1 MELGIY
7 SLAAV
12 LAKDILYI
20 YMIYDIFIYIQSRVD
35 SYQIPIPSFLLK
47 AFNFWT
53 MIP

>member
-20 YMIYDIFIYIQSRVD
+20 YIYICMIYDIFIYI
-35 SYQIPIPSFLLK
+35 
-47 AFNFWT
+47 
-53 MIP
+53 